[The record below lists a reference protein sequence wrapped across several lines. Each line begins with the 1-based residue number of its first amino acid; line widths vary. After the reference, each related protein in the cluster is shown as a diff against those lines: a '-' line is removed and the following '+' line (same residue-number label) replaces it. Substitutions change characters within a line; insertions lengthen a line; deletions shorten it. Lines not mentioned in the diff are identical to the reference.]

1 MSNNQFIDTEII
13 DKSELIYILS
23 VLLKVPES
31 RIFNLIT
38 KLDQNS
44 FLYKK
49 IGKFIKI
56 IGDKKI
62 RELHEVGRNAVIK
75 EEQTEYDRKITSMTC
90 SFSLEIKNFLKE
102 ENFSL
107 PATTIRNI
115 DAFLYLINSNYY
127 EKIKNSNKNI
137 RREFLIEQL
146 LFLITYYL
154 KENGTLNFNEIEVKE
169 ILDFCIFIPEEVK
182 NKILVEF
189 AKAKTKNGKEISYKI
204 IRKDINGG
212 EDCYLDAYAKAN
224 SNRII
229 EWKYDS
235 EYNYIT
241 LIEALEASEDFQ
253 ELGIGSAKDLCW
265 DLPFI
270 QAMNIFIHD
279 NYQDELLR
287 IDEEYSNFALIS
299 QFLLYTM
306 AYAVEE
312 EITEVTSDV
321 VLASFAEWP
330 LLPFNLKLKIID
342 ALFEKEQLTYL
353 EHPFRDKEPVHKSQ
367 QKKIIPFKVK
377 ENSSNNL

>member
-1 MSNNQFIDTEII
+1 MANNEEEQDTFDEF
-13 DKSELIYILS
+13 EMIYSLS
-23 VLLKVPES
+23 VLLKVPEN
-31 RIFNLIT
+31 IILNFIT
-38 KLDQNS
+38 KIDIS
-44 FLYKK
+44 SVLYKRIVTLAEK
-49 IGKFIKI
+49 VCN
-56 IGDKKI
+56 KKI
-62 RELHEVGRNAVIK
+62 RELHQIGRDSTIK
-75 EEQTEYDRKITSMTC
+75 REEEEYDRKITSMTA
-90 SFSLEIKNFLKE
+90 SFKKEITSYFERENIIVE
-102 ENFSL
+102 EEMINS
-107 PATTIRNI
+107 I
-115 DAFLYLINSNYY
+115 DSFLYLINSNYY
-127 EKIKNSNKNI
+127 EEIKSVNKKM
-137 RREFLIEQL
+137 RRKFLIEQL
-146 LFLITYYL
+146 LFQITNYL
-154 KENGTLNFNEIEVKE
+154 KENNNTIFDEEATKKV
-169 ILDFCIFIPEEVK
+169 LDTCIFIPQEIKEEILKEFKDSKVK
-182 NKILVEF
+182 KGR
-189 AKAKTKNGKEISYKI
+189 KTTYQIK
-204 IRKDINGG
+204 RKDIRVGK
-212 EDCYLDAYAKAN
+212 DSYLEEYERAN

-229 EWKYDS
+229 EWKYDN

-241 LIEALEASEDFQ
+241 LIEAIEASEDFQ

-287 IDEEYSNFALIS
+287 MDEEYSNFALIS

-312 EITEVTSDV
+312 EISEVTSDV

-342 ALFEKEQLTYL
+342 DLFEQEQLTYL